1 MKGSYILTTELKKNL
16 RIKVGKLGEVDFQ
29 KGYYCYV
36 GSALGRI
43 VNLENRIGRH
53 KRLNKEKAGKLH
65 WHIDYF
71 LVNPSV
77 RIVRVDEIKSE
88 KRLECKIS
96 RMFEELAEN
105 SVHGFGCS
113 DCNCK
118 SHFYYFENKSLL
130 KNKLEAIKN
139 ENFNTSSGE

>member
-1 MKGSYILTTELKKNL
+1 MKGSYILTTELNKSS
-16 RIKVGKLGEVDFQ
+16 RIKIGKLGEVDFP

-36 GSALGRI
+36 GSALGRS

-53 KRLNKEKAGKLH
+53 KRLNNEKTGKLH

-77 RIVRVDEIKSE
+77 RIVRVDKIKSE
-88 KRLECKIS
+88 KRMECKIS
-96 RMFEELAEN
+96 KMFEQLAED

-113 DCNCK
+113 DCSCK
-118 SHFYYFENKSLL
+118 SHFYYFENKNLL
-130 KNKLEAIKN
+130 KKELEVIKN
-139 ENFNTSSGE
+139 ENFNSGSE